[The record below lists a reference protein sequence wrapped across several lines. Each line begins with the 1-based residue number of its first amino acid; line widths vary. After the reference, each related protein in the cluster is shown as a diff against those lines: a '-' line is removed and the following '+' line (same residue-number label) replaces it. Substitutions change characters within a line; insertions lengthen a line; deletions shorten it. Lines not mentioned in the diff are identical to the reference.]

1 MKRLSK
7 FLPAHPGIIGTGC
20 FFTDGNLENA
30 LRKRGVNLVHD
41 AAFELL
47 YSREGRQ
54 LLNSYHQRYLELA
67 QQLHRTYILHTP
79 TWRANA
85 DWIFKLGYPLSELAA
100 VNRHAAQFAR
110 EIQYASSFGQVLISG
125 CVGPR
130 PIYNQH
136 AGTMNADDASSY
148 HLEQV
153 RTLALADVDVISGLS
168 ITYAEEAIGII
179 RSARKVG
186 VPVVISFSVSS
197 DGTNMNGIKLPDLIA
212 AIDDS
217 TDAYAQY
224 YMIQCEDPAAIFS
237 FLNSEPSPWDRV
249 RGAVLSGNTFAD
261 FGHAMETL
269 PDNLVI
275 GGDFQLPEIG
285 E

>member
-7 FLPAHPGIIGTGC
+7 FLPASPGIIGTGC

-54 LLNSYHQRYLELA
+54 LLKTYYQPYLELA
-67 QQLHRTYILHTP
+67 QQVHRTYILHTP

-100 VNRHAAQFAR
+100 MNRHAVQFVR

-130 PIYNQH
+130 HINNQH
-136 AGTMNADDASSY
+136 SGTMNADDASSY
-148 HLEQV
+148 HQEQV
-153 RTLALADVDVISGLS
+153 RNLALADVDVISGLS
-168 ITYAEEAIGII
+168 ITNAEEAIGII

-186 VPVVISFSVSS
+186 VPVVISFSISAG
-197 DGTNMNGIKLPDLIA
+197 GTVNGTRLPDLIA
-212 AIDDS
+212 TIDDA
-217 TDAYAQY
+217 TAAYAQY
-224 YMIQCEDPAAIFS
+224 YMIQCEDPAALLS
-237 FLNSEPSPWDRV
+237 FVNSKRSPWNRV
-249 RGAVLSGNTFAD
+249 RGVVMNGNSSAD

-269 PDNLVI
+269 PDDAVI
-275 GGDFQLPEIG
+275 GGDFRVPENWG
-285 E
+285 